1 MSVVTSKPTWQM
13 NTVTTKPATGSAQG
27 LPEGDADEP
36 GQRASGGESIRP
48 RVPGIADQGGGL
60 DAATNPQLVPGYH
73 LIADDAGCGRGDPG
87 TDVAGALV
95 RQQLVNA
102 LDAGERR
109 ARPDHQR
116 HTESGEV
123 LGTLPAVGVALRS
136 DSTAQPATEKDDGAG
151 GHVRQVV

>member
-1 MSVVTSKPTWQM
+1 VCRGPRRTRCGAGDRASAAFAGVESIHKLLSDQGTSHVGAGIAAAAAGIIGNQWQM

-73 LIADDAGCGRGDPG
+73 LA
-87 TDVAGALV
+87 VLV
-95 RQQLVNA
+95 TQ
-102 LDAGERR
+102 
-109 ARPDHQR
+109 
-116 HTESGEV
+116 T
-123 LGTLPAVGVALRS
+123 
-136 DSTAQPATEKDDGAG
+136 TA
-151 GHVRQVV
+151 